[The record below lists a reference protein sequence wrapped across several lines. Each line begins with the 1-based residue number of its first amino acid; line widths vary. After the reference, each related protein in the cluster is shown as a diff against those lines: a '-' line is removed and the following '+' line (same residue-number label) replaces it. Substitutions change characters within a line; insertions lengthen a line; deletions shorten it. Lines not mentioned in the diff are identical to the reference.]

1 VLLRRALAIRPLCS
15 GQSSFPAHFSASS
28 ARVQLLLLQNNLL
41 SGDVVSEWTLTLNGR
56 RI

>member
-1 VLLRRALAIRPLCS
+1 MLLRRALAIRPLCS